1 MKMNEHRELRAI
13 LTAEH
18 YQNSFISANIAGIL
32 ARYEPINHFSLEHL
46 RDLHREIF
54 KDFPQALYAKD
65 MAGLLTDLPP
75 EYIEFTPG
83 VFRQPVEKNNPWSK
97 FRTYGNKKTIYIY
110 HSCGGEDDFAKVDT
124 LLSSLDI
131 RALKNAD
138 QEEKI
143 NVVTE
148 IYEELNF
155 LHPFMDGNNRT
166 NRVFV
171 SQLAESIELPLTWN
185 KIPDWELRG
194 AEDLNLLSKCS
205 AYYTDAEVQM
215 NIQDSLEFLEGEGY
229 LRLRD
234 LLEKSRSFQPEQSRV
249 ALEERNL
256 EHSASASS
264 DFEF

>member
-32 ARYEPINHFSLEHL
+32 ARHEPINHFSLEHL

-65 MAGLLTDLPP
+65 MAGLLADVPP

-110 HSCGGEDDFAKVDT
+110 HSCGGEEDFAKVDT

-131 RALKNAD
+131 RALKIANR
-138 QEEKI
+138 EEKI

-148 IYEELNF
+148 IYEELDF

-166 NRVFV
+166 NRVFI

-185 KIPDWELRG
+185 KITDWELRG
-194 AEDLNLLSKCS
+194 AGDLNLLSKC
-205 AYYTDAEVQM
+205 AYYYTDAEVQM
-215 NIQDSLEFLEGEGY
+215 NVQDGLEFLEGEGY
-229 LRLRD
+229 LKLKD
-234 LLEKSRSFQPEQSRV
+234 LLEKSQSFQPEKSLID
-249 ALEERNL
+249 LEEKNPG
-256 EHSASASS
+256 HSASS